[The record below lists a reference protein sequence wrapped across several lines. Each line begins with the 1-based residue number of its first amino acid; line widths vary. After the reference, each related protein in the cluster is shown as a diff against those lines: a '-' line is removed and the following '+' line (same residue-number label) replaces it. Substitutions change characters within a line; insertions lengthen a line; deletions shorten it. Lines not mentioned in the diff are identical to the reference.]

1 VTITYME
8 VSEMLKERVKKF
20 AKIKGVTLKE
30 IAKHLGISEVAF
42 GKSFHSKNFPYS
54 KKINDIAEFLDISVE
69 ELTNMSEIEPE
80 VIYDQVNEVIES
92 YYKTNQHLD
101 DKTLL
106 HIMKSENLLLKQ
118 IIERQEKEIDFLRG
132 QLMK

>member
-1 VTITYME
+1 ME
-8 VSEMLKERVKKF
+8 VAEILKERVKKF

-30 IAKHLGISEVAF
+30 IAKRLGISEVAF

-54 KKINDIAEFLDISVE
+54 KKINDIADILEISVE
-69 ELTNMSEIEPE
+69 ELTNITRIEPK
-80 VIYDQVNEVIES
+80 VSDDQVGEVIES

-106 HIMKSENLLLKQ
+106 HVMKSENLLLKQ
-118 IIERQEKEIDFLRG
+118 IIERMEKEIEFLRG
-132 QLMK
+132 QLTNTKI